1 MALADAETA
10 AAVAEV
16 LADHQPEA
24 AKPTKLDLHQAVQE
38 HKHAAF
44 QMSMLTSRTELK
56 ILVCQLPNGLIL
68 RCIGRKQLAPGELIV
83 RGDKYC

>member
-24 AKPTKLDLHQAVQE
+24 TKHTKLDLHQAVQE

-44 QMSMLTSRTELK
+44 QMSMLTSLHRTED
-56 ILVCQLPNGLIL
+56 
-68 RCIGRKQLAPGELIV
+68 IGMSAPQWADTQVYWAQLAGPW
-83 RGDKYC
+83 

>member
-24 AKPTKLDLHQAVQE
+24 AKPTTLDLHQVVKE
-38 HKHAAF
+38 HKLAAF
-44 QMSMLTSRTELK
+44 QMSMLTSLHRTED
-56 ILVCQLPNGLIL
+56 
-68 RCIGRKQLAPGELIV
+68 IGMSAPQWADTQVYWAQAAGPW
-83 RGDKYC
+83 